1 MAEFKLG
8 RIRFIWKNNWTSGTV
23 YYKDDIIRNGGNTY
37 VCIKGHTA
45 PALFST
51 SQSTYWNKISDG
63 QEWKSDWTTSTLY
76 KINDIVKYGG
86 YLYVANQEHT
96 SANTATLG
104 LENDQSKWDLYAEG
118 FDYKTSW
125 VTNTRY
131 KINDIVKYNGT
142 EFICTSGHTSAAT
155 DAEGLEVN
163 DGKILTVNNFSAAD
177 ASRTVNTYTGLKPT
191 GGTGKGAEVTAVV
204 AVGGAVSLTVTGGGT
219 QYLVGQTLTLTDAQL
234 GGGGGAN
241 FTFQV
246 ATTDERWDIFSEG
259 FFWKSNWSISTRYL
273 VNDLVRYGGQLYVC
287 NEGHTSASTAS
298 SGLENDQSKWDY
310 VNKGIEYKV
319 DWSTGTRY
327 KINDIV
333 KYGGGTWI
341 CTTYHT
347 SQATFA
353 ADEAKWSQFVEGLEF
368 EDSWSGTTTYQ
379 PGDFVTY
386 GGYSYVSK
394 TNNVGNGAPSTNTT
408 DWDLFTTGFRHAQDW
423 GDDSSA
429 EEYKVGDVVRLGGI
443 TYLCIQDHTGQRP
456 PNNTYWELLNE
467 GFKWKNTWASA
478 TLYDKGDSIKY
489 GVNSYVCV
497 LAHTSDTPK
506 RPDNDASG
514 TYWNALIAG
523 AESGN
528 LTTQGDLVYYS
539 GAGPTRLPIGDAGQI
554 LKVNSAG
561 NAPEWAYFGAL
572 NNVYYVQGVTG
583 VDSAAPSYGTTL
595 DRPWKTIQYATQQIL
610 NGAERAAAKRLLE
623 INRSFIK
630 HDAVEFVDHGI
641 ANNTSPYTG
650 SFTYTKATWMQ
661 FVGRLVDALVYDLSH
676 GGNIR
681 TRALT
686 TAIHADATITGK
698 TSEFN
703 AMVDRVLVVA
713 DAVLSN
719 VAPAQNYQ
727 TLNSNTTATQQTEA
741 AQVELAD
748 DLSTAT
754 TLAGILKSAVTA
766 GNTTNMASAV
776 TPTNSLYVKSGS
788 YAETLPILVPE
799 NTAVIGDE
807 LRSTKITPAGV
818 QTQATD
824 VPKSIAAIQRLKAIM
839 SDIVTNGSVTKS
851 SGNAENQVTSRPA
864 GSSAAGTA
872 SIALFQEL
880 EDYIDY
886 RVNGASG
893 DSTVPTTRGTNTPT
907 YDTGY
912 RYAVEAIEANRAFLI
927 AEVHAYI
934 AVTYPSY
941 TYTIAACTRDVNRYI
956 DAIKYDL
963 VYTGN
968 WKIINAALLY
978 ANSASGSNT
987 ENMFLMRN
995 ATGLRNCTVS
1005 GLTGTLGSANAY
1017 GTKRPTAGAFV
1028 SLDPGYGP
1036 ADTDAWISN
1045 RSPYVQNVTT
1055 FGTKCIGLKIDG
1067 DIHDGGNDSIVA
1079 NDFTQI
1085 LDEGIGAWVTNLGR
1099 AELVSVF
1106 SYYAHI
1112 GYLAENG
1119 GKIRATNGNSSYG
1132 DFGTVAEG
1140 VDSTETPTTGTVTN
1154 QSTEANIKNVLT
1166 DKNQI
1171 LSFEYT
1177 NAGVNYAD
1185 GDTTTTI
1192 VGGNNDA
1199 AISAEN
1205 VFNGGV
1211 YEVRLTDPSNNLGGA
1226 GYVTATNTAQA
1237 GTATQITISNTDSNG
1252 NAVYAGMAI
1261 WIISGTGAGQ
1271 YAYIDAYNS
1280 GTKVATVL
1288 KNSDGT
1294 SGWDSVHG
1302 ASIESTL
1309 DATTEYIIEPRAVF
1323 SGGGVS
1329 AYADIAK
1336 ARVKVD
1342 DGKISEVRIWHPGTG
1357 YSSTPTFA
1365 LTDPNNTV
1373 DVPHAVRTGNGVIG
1387 QPTFSSRGTG
1397 YTTATATVAS
1407 ANGYADFYQPGEYVK
1422 VDALTTIPV
1431 AGSNVEIAGISGKW
1445 YKLVGVTQVTGS
1457 SPNYSALLQ
1466 VSPSITVTEAPEHNE
1481 AITIRRR
1488 YSQVRLTGH
1497 DFLDVGTGGTTSTNY
1512 PGTPSTPAD
1521 QTDETKDYGGGRVFY
1536 TSTDQD
1542 GNFRVGELFSV
1553 EQSTGRATLN
1563 ADAFN
1568 VSGLQELQLGEI
1580 SLGGTS
1586 ATISEFS
1593 TDGTFTA
1600 NSDSIVPTQ
1609 RAIKTYIAS
1618 QIGGGSGEL
1627 NVNSVTAGIIKVS
1640 GQEITTTT
1648 TAQINI
1654 QRKVNFTGGISGAPV
1669 ALNYFLSS

>member
-8 RIRFIWKNNWTSGTV
+8 RIRFIWKNNWASGTV

-37 VCIKGHTA
+37 ACIKGHTA

-51 SQSTYWNKISDG
+51 SQSTYWDKISDG
-63 QEWKSDWTTSTLY
+63 QEWKSDWTVGTFY

-86 YLYVANQEHT
+86 YLYVANTEHT
-96 SANTATLG
+96 SAANITLG
-104 LENDQSKWDLYAEG
+104 LEADQAKWDLYAEG

-125 VTNTRY
+125 VINTRY

-142 EFICTSGHTSAAT
+142 EFICTSAHTSAAT
-155 DAEGLEVN
+155 DALGLEVN
-163 DGKILTVNNFSAAD
+163 DGLILTANTFSAAD
-177 ASRTVNTYTGLKPT
+177 GSRTAGTYAGIKPT

-204 AVGGAVSLTVTGGGT
+204 AAGGAVSLTITNGGT
-219 QYLVGQTLTLTDAQL
+219 QYIPNQTLTIADSLL
-234 GGGGGAN
+234 GGGGAAN
-241 FTFQV
+241 FTFNV
-246 ATTDERWDIFSEG
+246 ASTDERWDIFSEG
-259 FFWKSNWSISTRYL
+259 FYWKNNWSISTRYL
-273 VNDLVRYGGQLYVC
+273 VNDIVRYGGQLYVA
-287 NEGHTSASTAS
+287 NEGHTSAGSLS
-298 SGLENDQSKWDY
+298 LGLENDQSKWDY
-310 VNKGIEYKV
+310 LNKGVEYKV
-319 DWSTGTRY
+319 DWSINTRY

-347 SQATFA
+347 SQSTFS
-353 ADEAKWSQFVEGLEF
+353 ADEAKWAQFVEGLEF
-368 EDSWSGTTTYQ
+368 EDSWSGTVNYQ

-394 TNNVGNGAPSTNTT
+394 TNNIGNGQPSGNTT

-423 GDDSSA
+423 GDDSSS
-429 EEYKVGDVVRLGGI
+429 EEYVVGDVVRLGGI

-456 PNNTYWELLNE
+456 PNATYWELLNE
-467 GFKWKNTWASA
+467 GFKWKNTWSSA

-489 GVNSYVCV
+489 GVNSYVCI

-506 RPDNDASG
+506 RPDNDTG
-514 TYWNALIAG
+514 GVYWNALIAG

-539 GAGPTRLPIGDAGQI
+539 GAGPTRLPIGPAGQV
-554 LKVNSAG
+554 LKVNAAG
-561 NAPEWAYFGAL
+561 NAPEWGYFGAL
-572 NNVYYVQGVTG
+572 NNVYYVQNVTG
-583 VDSAAPSYGTTL
+583 VDSPASDYGTTL

-610 NGAERAAAKRLLE
+610 NGAERPAAKRLLE
-623 INRSFIK
+623 INRSFIAQ
-630 HDAVEFVDHGI
+630 DAVEFVDHGI
-641 ANNTSPYTG
+641 ANATSPYTG
-650 SFTYTKATWMQ
+650 SFTYTKATWL
-661 FVGRLVDALVYDLSH
+661 VLAGRLVDALAYDLSH
-676 GGNIR
+676 SGNIS

-686 TAIHADATITGK
+686 TAIHADASITGK
-698 TSEFN
+698 TTEFN
-703 AMVDRVLVVA
+703 AMVARMIVVI

-719 VAPAQNYQ
+719 VAPTANYQ
-727 TLNSNTTATQQTEA
+727 TLNSNVIATQQTEA
-741 AQVELAD
+741 AQLELAD

-754 TLAGILKSAVTA
+754 TLAGILTSAVTA
-766 GNTTNMASAV
+766 GNVTSMASAV
-776 TPTNSLYVKSGS
+776 IPNNSLYVKSGTFP
-788 YAETLPILVPE
+788 ETLPILVPA

-818 QTQATD
+818 QTQASD
-824 VPKSIAAIQRLKAIM
+824 VPKSLAAITRLAAIM
-839 SDIVTNGSVTKS
+839 SNIVTNGSVTKTT
-851 SGNAENQVTSRPA
+851 GNALTQVTSRPA

-872 SIALFQEL
+872 AAAIVTDIKE
-880 EDYIDY
+880 YIDFKI
-886 RVNGASG
+886 NAAGSE
-893 DSTVPTTRGTNTPT
+893 PTLAGTNTAET
-907 YDTGY
+907 STGY
-912 RYAVEAIEANRAFLI
+912 TFAVECIEANREFLV
-927 AEVHAYI
+927 AEVHAFI
-934 AVTYPSY
+934 ADAYPSY
-941 TYTIAACTRDVNRYI
+941 TYTIAACTRDVNRYL
-956 DAIKYDL
+956 DAVKYDL
-963 VYTGN
+963 IYTGN
-968 WKIINAALLY
+968 WKALSAALLY
-978 ANSASGSNT
+978 YNSASGST
-987 ENMFLMRN
+987 TSDMFHMRN
-995 ATGLRNCTVS
+995 ASGLRNCTVS
-1005 GLTGTLGSANAY
+1005 GLVGTLGSANAY

-1036 ADTDAWISN
+1036 ADTDAHILS

-1067 DIHDGGNDSIVA
+1067 DLHNGGNDSIVA

-1085 LDEGIGAWVTNLGR
+1085 LDEGIGAWITNLGR

-1140 VDSTETPTTGTVTN
+1140 IDSTETPVTGTVTN
-1154 QSTEANIKNVLT
+1154 RSSEANIKNVLT

-1171 LSFEYT
+1171 LLFEYT

-1192 VGGNNDA
+1192 TGGNNDA

-1205 VFNGGV
+1205 VYNGGV
-1211 YEVRLTDPSNNLGGA
+1211 YEVRLTDPSSDLGGA
-1226 GYVTATNTAQA
+1226 GYVTTTNTAQT

-1288 KNSDGT
+1288 KNSDGA
-1294 SGWDSVHG
+1294 SGWDSCYG
-1302 ASIESTL
+1302 AAIASTL

-1342 DGKISEVRIWHPGTG
+1342 DGKVVEVRIWHPGTG
-1357 YSSTPTFA
+1357 YSSTPTFT
-1365 LTDPNNTV
+1365 LTDPNNTD
-1373 DVPHAVRTGNGVIG
+1373 DVPHAVRYGNGVLG
-1387 QPTFSSRGTG
+1387 QPTFSARGSG
-1397 YTTATATVAS
+1397 YTTATAVVAS
-1407 ANGYADFYQPGEYVK
+1407 AAGYADFYQPGQYVK
-1422 VDALTTIPV
+1422 VDALTAIPQ
-1431 AGSNVEIAGISGKW
+1431 AGANVEIAGISNTW
-1445 YKLVGVTQVTGS
+1445 YKLVGVSNVTGS
-1457 SPNYSALLQ
+1457 GSNYSALLQ
-1466 VSPSITVTEAPEHNE
+1466 VSPTISVTDAPEHAE
-1481 AITIRRR
+1481 AVTVRRR

-1497 DFLDVGTGGTTSTNY
+1497 DFLDVGTGGFTSTNY
-1512 PGTPSTPAD
+1512 PGTPSVPAD
-1521 QTDETKDYGGGRVFY
+1521 QTDESKDFGGGRVFY

-1586 ATISEFS
+1586 ATITEFS

-1627 NVNSVTAGIIKVS
+1627 NVNSVTAGIIKIS

-1648 TAQINI
+1648 SAQINI

>member
-8 RIRFIWKNNWTSGTV
+8 RIRFIWKGTWTTSTT
-23 YYKDDIIRNGGNTY
+23 YYKDDIVRNGGNTY
-37 VCIKGHTA
+37 ICIKGHTA

-51 SQSTYWNKISDG
+51 SQATYWNKISDG
-63 QEWKSDWTTSTLY
+63 TEWKGDWTISTLY

-86 YLYVANQEHT
+86 YLYVANAEHT
-96 SANTATLG
+96 SAANLTDGLEANAASWDLFAEGFDYKADWTVSTRYKVNDIAKYNGTVYICVTQHTSAGTDTLGLEADQAKWNIFSEGFYWKNNWATGVRYRVNDIVRYGGQLYVANEGHTSAASDALG
-104 LENDQSKWDLYAEG
+104 LENDQSKWD
-118 FDYKTSW
+118 
-125 VTNTRY
+125 
-131 KINDIVKYNGT
+131 
-142 EFICTSGHTSAAT
+142 
-155 DAEGLEVN
+155 
-163 DGKILTVNNFSAAD
+163 
-177 ASRTVNTYTGLKPT
+177 
-191 GGTGKGAEVTAVV
+191 
-204 AVGGAVSLTVTGGGT
+204 
-219 QYLVGQTLTLTDAQL
+219 YL
-234 GGGGGAN
+234 
-241 FTFQV
+241 
-246 ATTDERWDIFSEG
+246 
-259 FFWKSNWSISTRYL
+259 
-273 VNDLVRYGGQLYVC
+273 
-287 NEGHTSASTAS
+287 
-298 SGLENDQSKWDY
+298 
-310 VNKGIEYKV
+310 NKGLEYKV
-319 DWSTGTRY
+319 DWASNTRY

-341 CTTYHT
+341 CITYHT

-353 ADEAKWSQFVEGLEF
+353 ADEGKWSQFVEGLEF
-368 EDSWSGTTTYQ
+368 EDTWSGTTTYQ

-394 TNNVGNGAPSTNTT
+394 TNNVGQGHPSTNTT
-408 DWDLFTTGFRHAQDW
+408 DWDLFTTGFKHAQDW
-423 GDDSSA
+423 GDDSSS
-429 EEYKVGDVVRLGGI
+429 EEYRVGDVVRLGGF
-443 TYLCIQDHTGQRP
+443 TYLCILDHTGQRP

-467 GFKWKNTWASA
+467 GFKWKNTWTDA

-497 LAHTSDTPK
+497 LAHTSATLTN
-506 RPDNDASG
+506 RPDLDVSG

-528 LTTQGDLVYYS
+528 LTTQGDIVYYS
-539 GAGPTRLPIGDAGQI
+539 GAGPTRLPIGTQGQV
-554 LKVNSAG
+554 LKVNTAG
-561 NAPEWAYFGAL
+561 NAPEWGYFGAL
-572 NNVYYVQGVTG
+572 NNVYYVQNTTG
-583 VDSAAPSYGTTL
+583 VDSPASDYGLTL
-595 DRPWKTIQYATQQIL
+595 DRPWKTIQYATQQIWD
-610 NGAERAAAKRLLE
+610 GAERPAAKRLLH
-623 INRSFIK
+623 INRSFIQ

-650 SFTYTKATWMQ
+650 SFTYTKATWLIL
-661 FVGRLVDALVYDLSH
+661 VGRLVDALVYDLSH
-676 GGNIR
+676 GGNVR
-681 TRALT
+681 TRELT
-686 TAIHADATITGK
+686 TAIHADASITGK
-698 TSEFN
+698 TVEFN
-703 AMVDRVLVVA
+703 AMIDRVLVVV

-741 AQVELAD
+741 AQLELAD

-754 TLAGILKSAVTA
+754 NLAGILKAAVTA
-766 GNTTNMASAV
+766 GNVSAMTAAV
-776 TPTNSLYVKSGS
+776 IANNSLYVKSGTF
-788 YAETLPILVPE
+788 AETLPILVPE

-824 VPKSIAAIQRLKAIM
+824 VPKSIAAIQRLKTIID
-839 SDIVTNGSVTKS
+839 DIVANSAITKS
-851 SGNAENQVTSRPA
+851 TGNAESQVTTRPA
-864 GSSAAGTA
+864 GSSAAGQA
-872 SIALFQEL
+872 AQALFQEL

-886 RVNGASG
+886 RVNGVSG
-893 DSTVPTTRGTNTPT
+893 DSTVPTTRGSETAE
-907 YDTGY
+907 YSTGY
-912 RYAVEAIEANRAFLI
+912 TYAVECIEANRAFLI

-941 TYTIAACTRDVNRYI
+941 VYTIAACTRDVNRYL

-963 VYTGN
+963 IWTGN
-968 WKIINAALLY
+968 WRTLSAALLY
-978 ANSASGSNT
+978 ANSVSGSTT
-987 ENMFLMRN
+987 ENMFFMRN

-1005 GLTGTLGSANAY
+1005 GLAGTLGGANAY

-1036 ADTDAWISN
+1036 ADTKAWIAS
-1045 RSPYVQNVTT
+1045 RSPYIQNVTT

-1085 LDEGIGAWVTNLGR
+1085 IDEGIGAWVTNLGR

-1112 GYLAENG
+1112 GYLSENG

-1132 DFGTVAEG
+1132 DFGCVAEG
-1140 VDSTETPTTGTVTN
+1140 IDATETPITGTVTN

-1171 LSFEYT
+1171 LLFEYT
-1177 NAGVNYAD
+1177 NAGVNYSD

-1205 VFNGGV
+1205 VYNGAV
-1211 YEVRLTDPSNNLGGA
+1211 YEVRLTDPANNIGGA
-1226 GYVTATNTAQA
+1226 GYITATNTAQA

-1252 NAVYAGMAI
+1252 SAVYAGMAI
-1261 WIISGTGAGQ
+1261 WIVSGTGAGQ

-1280 GTKVATVL
+1280 GTKIATVL
-1288 KNSDGT
+1288 KNSDGS
-1294 SGWDSVHG
+1294 SGWDSVYG
-1302 ASIESTL
+1302 ASIASAL
-1309 DATTEYIIEPRAVF
+1309 DSTTEYVIEPRLVF

-1336 ARVKVD
+1336 ARAKVE
-1342 DGKISEVRIWHPGTG
+1342 DGKITQIRIWHPGSG
-1357 YSSTPTFA
+1357 YSSTPTMTI
-1365 LTDPNNTV
+1365 TDPNNTV
-1373 DVPHAVRTGNGVIG
+1373 EAPHTVRTGDGVLG
-1387 QPTFSSRGTG
+1387 QPTFSNRGTG
-1397 YTTATATVAS
+1397 YDTATATVAS
-1407 ANGYADFYQPGEYVK
+1407 ANGYADFYQPGQFIK
-1422 VDALTTIPV
+1422 VDGLTSVPV
-1431 AGSNVEIAGISGKW
+1431 EGANVEIAGISNTW
-1445 YKLVGVTQVTGS
+1445 LKLVGVTQITGS
-1457 SPNYSALLQ
+1457 GSNYSALLQ
-1466 VSPSITVTEAPEHNE
+1466 VSPTISVTDAPEHNE
-1481 AITIRRR
+1481 AVTIRSR

-1497 DFLDVGTGGTTSTNY
+1497 DFLDVGTGGVTTTNY
-1512 PGTPSTPAD
+1512 PGTPSTAAD
-1521 QTDETKDYGGGRVFY
+1521 QTDETKDFGGGRVFY

-1586 ATISEFS
+1586 ATITEFS

-1609 RAIKTYIAS
+1609 RAIKTYISS
-1618 QIGGGSGEL
+1618 QIGGGAGEL
-1627 NVNSVTAGIIKVS
+1627 NVNSLTAGQVNIS
-1640 GQEITTTT
+1640 GQTISHTTNQEINITT
-1648 TAQINI
+1648 N
-1654 QRKVNFTGGISGAPV
+1654 VNYTGGISGTPV
-1669 ALNYFLSS
+1669 ALNMFLNA

>member
-8 RIRFIWKNNWTSGTV
+8 RIRFIWKNNWTASTT
-23 YYKDDIIRNGGNTY
+23 YYKDDIVRNGGNTY
-37 VCIKGHTA
+37 ICIKGHTA

-51 SQSTYWNKISDG
+51 NQATNWNKISDG
-63 QEWKSDWTTSTLY
+63 TEWKGNWSTSTLY

-86 YLYVANQEHT
+86 YLYIANAEHT
-96 SANTATLG
+96 SAATATLGLEANQGSWDLFAEGFDYKADWSINTRYKVNDIVKYNGTIYTCVTAHTSASTTTLGLENDQAKWNIFSEGFYWKNDWNINTRYVVNDIVRYGGQVYVCNQGHTSAASVGLG
-104 LENDQSKWDLYAEG
+104 LENDQSKWDYLNKGLE
-118 FDYKTSW
+118 YKT
-125 VTNTRY
+125 
-131 KINDIVKYNGT
+131 
-142 EFICTSGHTSAAT
+142 
-155 DAEGLEVN
+155 
-163 DGKILTVNNFSAAD
+163 
-177 ASRTVNTYTGLKPT
+177 
-191 GGTGKGAEVTAVV
+191 
-204 AVGGAVSLTVTGGGT
+204 
-219 QYLVGQTLTLTDAQL
+219 
-234 GGGGGAN
+234 
-241 FTFQV
+241 
-246 ATTDERWDIFSEG
+246 
-259 FFWKSNWSISTRYL
+259 
-273 VNDLVRYGGQLYVC
+273 
-287 NEGHTSASTAS
+287 
-298 SGLENDQSKWDY
+298 
-310 VNKGIEYKV
+310 
-319 DWSTGTRY
+319 DWSTNTRY

-341 CTTYHT
+341 CITYHT
-347 SQATFA
+347 SQSTFA
-353 ADEAKWSQFVEGLEF
+353 ADENKWSQFVEGLEF

-394 TNNVGNGAPSTNTT
+394 TNNVGQGHPPANST
-408 DWDLFTTGFRHAQDW
+408 DWSLFTTGFKHAQDW

-429 EEYKVGDVVRLGGI
+429 EEYRVGDVVRLGGF

-456 PNNTYWELLNE
+456 PNGTYWELLNE
-467 GFKWKNTWASA
+467 GFKWKNAWATA
-478 TLYDKGDSIKY
+478 TLYDKGDSIRY
-489 GVNSYVCV
+489 GVNSYVCI
-497 LAHTSDTPK
+497 LAHTSDTAK
-506 RPDNDASG
+506 RPDNDTG
-514 TYWNALIAG
+514 GVYWNALVAG

-539 GAGPTRLPIGDAGQI
+539 GAGPTRLPIGAEGQV
-554 LKVNSAG
+554 LKVNAAG
-561 NAPEWAYFGAL
+561 NAPEWGYFGRL
-572 NNVYYVQGVTG
+572 NNVYYVHPTAG
-583 VDSAAPSYGTTL
+583 VDSPASAYGLTL
-595 DRPWKTIQYATQQIL
+595 DRPWKTIQYATQQL
-610 NGAERAAAKRLLE
+610 WDGAQRPAAKRLLH
-623 INRSFIK
+623 INRSYIM

-676 GGNIR
+676 GGNVR
-681 TRALT
+681 TRELT
-686 TAIHADATITGK
+686 KAIHADATITGK
-698 TSEFN
+698 ITEFN
-703 AMVDRVLVVA
+703 AMIARVLVVA

-719 VAPAQNYQ
+719 AAPASDYQ
-727 TLNSNTTATQQTEA
+727 TLQGSVTATQQTDTNYTE
-741 AQVELAD
+741 ESD

-754 TLAGILKSAVTA
+754 SLANILTAAVTA

-776 TPTNSLYVKSGS
+776 IPNNSLYIKSGTFQ
-788 YAETLPILVPE
+788 ETLPILCPA
-799 NTAVIGDE
+799 NTALIGDE
-807 LRSTKITPAGV
+807 LRSTKIQPAGQ

-824 VPKSIAAIQRLKAIM
+824 VPKSIAAIQRLKAII

-851 SGNAENQVTSRPA
+851 AGNAETQVTSRPA

-872 SIALFQEL
+872 ATALFQEL

-886 RVNGASG
+886 RVNGVTG

-912 RYAVEAIEANRAFLI
+912 RYAIEAIEANRTFLV

-934 AVTYPSY
+934 AVQYPSY

-956 DAIKYDL
+956 DAMKYDL
-963 VYTGN
+963 EYTGN
-968 WKIINAALLY
+968 WRMINAALLY
-978 ANSASGSNT
+978 SNSVSGSST
-987 ENMFLMRN
+987 ENMFFMRN
-995 ATGLRNCTVS
+995 GSGLRNCTVS
-1005 GLTGTLGSANAY
+1005 GLSGTLGSANSY
-1017 GTKRPTAGAFV
+1017 GTKRPSAGAYI

-1036 ADTDAWISN
+1036 ADTDAHILT
-1045 RSPYVQNVTT
+1045 RSPYIQNVTT
-1055 FGTKCIGLKIDG
+1055 FGTGCIGLKIDG
-1067 DIHDGGNDSIVA
+1067 DLHDGGNDSIVA

-1085 LDEGIGAWVTNLGR
+1085 ISDGIGAWVTNLGR

-1112 GYLAENG
+1112 GYLSENG

-1132 DFGTVAEG
+1132 DFGCVAEG
-1140 VDSTETPTTGTVTN
+1140 IDSTETAVTGKVTN
-1154 QSTEANIKNVLT
+1154 QSTEAKIENIVT

-1171 LSFEYT
+1171 LFFEYL
-1177 NAGVNYAD
+1177 NAGVSYAD

-1205 VFNGGV
+1205 VYNGAV
-1211 YEVRLTDPSNNLGGA
+1211 YQVRLTDPSSDLGGA
-1226 GYVTATNTAQA
+1226 GYVTATNNAQV
-1237 GTATQITISNTDSNG
+1237 GTATQITLSNTDTAT
-1252 NAVYAGMAI
+1252 NAMYAGMAI
-1261 WIISGTGAGQ
+1261 WIVSGTGAGQ
-1271 YAYIDAYNS
+1271 YAYINTYDS

-1294 SGWDSVHG
+1294 AGWDSVYG
-1302 ASIESTL
+1302 AGIVSAL
-1309 DATTEYIIEPRAVF
+1309 DATTEYIIEPRVVF

-1336 ARVKVD
+1336 ARAKIE
-1342 DGKISEVRIWHPGTG
+1342 DGKVTQIKIWHPGSG
-1357 YSSTPTFA
+1357 YSSTPTMT

-1373 DVPHAVRTGNGVIG
+1373 DVPHTVRTGSGVLG
-1387 QPTFSSRGTG
+1387 QPTFSNRGTG

-1407 ANGYADFYQPGEYVK
+1407 ANGYADNYQPGQYVK
-1422 VDALTTIPV
+1422 VKNLTETPV
-1431 AGSNVEIAGISGKW
+1431 QGANVEIAGIAGKW

-1457 SPNYSALLQ
+1457 AGNYEALLQ
-1466 VSPSITVTEAPEHNE
+1466 VSPDITVTEAPEHDE
-1481 AITIRRR
+1481 GITIRRR

-1497 DFLDVGTGGTTSTNY
+1497 DFLDVGTGNTTTTNY

-1521 QTDETKDYGGGRVFY
+1521 QTDETKDFGGGRVFY

-1586 ATISEFS
+1586 ATITEFS

-1618 QIGGGSGEL
+1618 QIGGGAGEL
-1627 NVNSVTAGIIKVS
+1627 NVNSITAGQVNITGQTISHTTNQEINITAQVNYTGGVS
-1640 GQEITTTT
+1640 G
-1648 TAQINI
+1648 
-1654 QRKVNFTGGISGAPV
+1654 SPV
-1669 ALNYFLSS
+1669 ALNMFINA